1 MSLLRPSRRSLF
13 APLQACLVLGACP
26 GSPGPASTPSSTD
39 AATDAVID
47 AATDAGTD
55 AVEMVAVTF
64 RVIDAAT
71 RRGVA
76 GTLDPG
82 NGEPEQSLADGEV
95 TVQLAAQ
102 QPFEVVVQAAGYAP
116 LHLHGRTASGDFTLV
131 SFAASRALTRAVLGA
146 LGITDD
152 GTRGLV
158 VAGLDTPS
166 LRAAVGAGASVD
178 GARGPAFIFDATGMP
193 RLGDTLVAGGASF
206 VSVSGVA
213 PGQATVRAT
222 APTGQRC
229 ALREGGGSTATVTV
243 QAGAVHVVSFTCAAM
258 P

>member
-13 APLQACLVLGACP
+13 APLQACLVLGACT

-39 AATDAVID
+39 AATDAVI
-47 AATDAGTD
+47 AAGTD

-178 GARGPAFIFDATGMP
+178 GDPGPAFVFDATGMP